1 MFYVKS
7 YLLIKKES
15 VPKILAHSLYT
26 YAKKALFDLN
36 VLHHLCFLL
45 GCGLRN
51 DDCKETIGD
60 VR

>member
-1 MFYVKS
+1 MSYVKS
-7 YLLIKKES
+7 YLLIKKRECA
-15 VPKILAHSLYT
+15 KNYGTLSLYLCL
-26 YAKKALFDLN
+26 KALFDLN

-51 DDCKETIGD
+51 DDSKETIGD